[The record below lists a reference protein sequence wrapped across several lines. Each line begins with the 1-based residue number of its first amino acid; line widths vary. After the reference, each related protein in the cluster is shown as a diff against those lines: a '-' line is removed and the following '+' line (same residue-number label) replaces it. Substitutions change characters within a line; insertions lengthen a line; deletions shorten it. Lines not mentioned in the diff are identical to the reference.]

1 MIIFSRRI
9 STSIIIV
16 NTKKKFSKNRHFQQ
30 NEFNDVIL
38 FNKRSLANVVVFG
51 TRGPLNIFILS

>member
-9 STSIIIV
+9 STSIVIV

-51 TRGPLNIFILS
+51 TRCPLNIFILS